1 MCLCADPMKDHC
13 FGDSFSHL
21 LLDEFLG
28 YDDILMSS
36 VKALAENEED
46 KGTWCLGMEVCLC
59 VSRILPYLSFLGGVQ
74 RPVCVFL
81 TGALCENRLPQEC
94 GVRGTLP
101 ICQHVDG
108 PHLLPGCL
116 CHHGNIR
123 KYQSPHTIC
132 QKCSKSQVFKILRV
146 KTSQVFNLAHEKPL
160 FGFLI

>member
-108 PHLLPGCL
+108 PHLLPGCV

-123 KYQSPHTIC
+123 K
-132 QKCSKSQVFKILRV
+132 
-146 KTSQVFNLAHEKPL
+146 
-160 FGFLI
+160 